1 MPIRVLIVDDAPE
14 VRRGLWVLV
23 SQQPGMVAVGTVSD
37 ANAALALLAE
47 EPVDVVVMDVNMPP
61 PIGTMATG
69 QIIEAHP
76 TVRVI
81 ILSMQADRRYVE
93 ESLRAGAAGY
103 VLKECAFEDLPEA
116 IDIVAAGGRYL
127 SPEIE
132 IGIP

>member
-23 SQQPGMVAVGTVSD
+23 SQQPGMVAVGTAPD
-37 ANAALALLAE
+37 ADAAMALIEA
-47 EPVDVVVMDVNMPP
+47 EPVDVVVMDVSLPEP
-61 PIGTMATG
+61 TGIAATAR
-69 QIIEAHP
+69 IIAAFP

-93 ESLRAGAAGY
+93 ESLRAGASGY
-103 VLKECAFEDLPEA
+103 VLKECAYEELPEA
-116 IDIVAAGGRYL
+116 LEAVAAGGQYL